1 MIQSWRRIKARGLQ
15 FFQTQAAA
23 RCSSITARRI
33 GSPTYR
39 SRGRRTALDKAE
51 ANIRSRQARVI
62 TLNEAIAALDE
73 EIAAQAAKEVDEADA
88 KQRAATARQVHKLA
102 AEIEDSLPD
111 IVTSLKRGHTAIE
124 AGRFVFGEIG
134 LYKLLD
140 ELESSLP
147 SSFAILASEMRG
159 RAAETIA
166 GRAPATLPTPE
177 PQPVAAEP
185 IPRQMVFLLKDA
197 KWRSPGRPL
206 EFELGERFSF
216 ANVPAELAARAPEN
230 GVAILPESEQ
240 AQKWKYN
247 KRGGPPIPEKCID
260 IETGELPKP

>member
-1 MIQSWRRIKARGLQ
+1 VDFNFFKRKQPLGARQSQRAAL
-15 FFQTQAAA
+15 AA
-23 RCSSITARRI
+23 RLIEAEAAVAEAQLAATEIALE
-33 GSPTYR
+33 G
-39 SRGRRTALDKAE
+39 GNDTALDKAE

-73 EIAAQAAKEVDEADA
+73 EIAAQAAKEEDEADA

-159 RAAETIA
+159 RAEETVA
-166 GRAPATLPTPE
+166 RRAPAGLPVPSLSYLRR
-177 PQPVAAEP
+177 
-185 IPRQMVFLLKDA
+185 RQFRG
-197 KWRSPGRPL
+197 KW
-206 EFELGERFSF
+206 FS
-216 ANVPAELAARAPEN
+216 R
-230 GVAILPESEQ
+230 
-240 AQKWKYN
+240 
-247 KRGGPPIPEKCID
+247 
-260 IETGELPKP
+260 